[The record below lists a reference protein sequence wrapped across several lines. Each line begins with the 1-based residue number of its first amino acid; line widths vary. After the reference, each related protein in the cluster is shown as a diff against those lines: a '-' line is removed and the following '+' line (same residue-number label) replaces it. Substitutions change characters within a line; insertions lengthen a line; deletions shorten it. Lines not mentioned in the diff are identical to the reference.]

1 MNCLIDQVLEYI
13 YDRNHQP
20 EYIPPDPLELLAPYK
35 RREEREIA
43 ALVVSSLSLGRAG
56 SIVTAC
62 RDLLSRF
69 PSLYDTV
76 VGEGREEI
84 ERRCSSFYYRFFRGR
99 DVAALVNAA
108 GGVIRKYGTLENCF
122 LSFLRHSFPK
132 QTDES
137 CYELPISSALSGFV
151 TELHNAAPGIP
162 HLLLPNPDK
171 KSACKR
177 LFLFLRWMV
186 RRDTVDPGGWDGVP
200 TDLLLV
206 PVDTHMLRIGRCL
219 GLTERKQGDLKTAV
233 EITSALRAVDPNDPV
248 RFDFSLSRLGIHPEI
263 KLSSIAVAVNNG
275 SWRDGRDDPRVSSD
289 Y

>member
-1 MNCLIDQVLEYI
+1 MIPRIDQILEHI
-13 YDRNHQP
+13 YDLNHRP

-35 RREEREIA
+35 RTEEREIA

-76 VGEGREEI
+76 VGKGRDEI
-84 ERRCSSFYYRFFRGR
+84 ERRCGSFYYRFFQGR
-99 DVAALVNAA
+99 DVAGLLNAA
-108 GGVIRKYGTLENCF
+108 GGVIRKYGNLENCF
-122 LSFLRHSFPK
+122 ISFLQPPFPK
-132 QTDES
+132 PADDS
-137 CYELPISSALSGFV
+137 GYEFPIISALSGFV
-151 TELHNAAPGIP
+151 SQLHNAAPGIP
-162 HLLLPNPDK
+162 CLLLPNPDK

-186 RRDTVDPGGWDGVP
+186 RRDAVDPGGWCGVP
-200 TDLLLV
+200 PHLLLV

-219 GLTERKQGDLKTAV
+219 GLTDRVQGNLKTAV
-233 EITSALRAVDPNDPV
+233 EITAALRAVDPVDPV

-275 SWRDGRDDPRVSSD
+275 SWRDGRDNPRVSSD